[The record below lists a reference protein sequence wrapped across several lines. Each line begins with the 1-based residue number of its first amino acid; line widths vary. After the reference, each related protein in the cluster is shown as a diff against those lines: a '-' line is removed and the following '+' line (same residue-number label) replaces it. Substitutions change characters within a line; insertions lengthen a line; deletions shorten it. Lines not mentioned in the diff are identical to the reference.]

1 MKGIGLGGAIGA
13 LMRAGY
19 AFERVAGTSVG
30 ALAGALVA
38 AGISER
44 GLAAAMA
51 RLRFRRVPDRGLPRI
66 PLLSEGISLLHN
78 GGAYE
83 GDYIHGFVRNE
94 LEALGVRTFGDLRR
108 SDPGAD
114 ANLPPER
121 SYKLVVMATDV
132 TNGRLLRLPWDYG
145 LLGMHADEQLV
156 ADAVRA
162 SISIPLYFDP
172 VVVRD
177 AETGERVT
185 LVDGGVLSNYPIEI
199 FDRTDLRPP
208 RWPTF
213 GVKVVP
219 GCRPAIRSCF
229 PGSHCRR
236 WRRSSCSS
244 GSSRRR
250 SSATTRPTSNA
261 RACGAGRSPSTRA
274 PSASSSSTRRRSSAR
289 RWSPTVRRR
298 PRRSWRRGSGRRS
311 GASASPCRHDRRA
324 RGAQRPRSVTTAA
337 SPAPSARRR
346 RPWLIFPDSGA
357 KPGQLPS
364 AATARPSIRTC
375 GASSARPAPVG
386 S

>member
-1 MKGIGLGGAIGA
+1 MPDADLVLEGGGMKGIGLGGAIGA

-19 AFERVAGTSVG
+19 AFERVAGTSAG
-30 ALAGALVA
+30 AIAGALVA
-38 AGISER
+38 AGIGER

-51 RLRFRRVPDRGLPRI
+51 RLRYRRVPDRGLPRI

-219 GCRPAIRSCF
+219 GLPAGDPELF
-229 PGSHCRR
+229 PGIALPALAPVKLLERVV
-236 WRRSSCSS
+236 
-244 GSSRRR
+244 
-250 SSATTRPTSNA
+250 ATAIVGNDQTYLERP
-261 RACGAGRSPSTRA
+261 C
-274 PSASSSSTRRRSSAR
+274 
-289 RWSPTVRRR
+289 VRRR
-298 PRRSWRRGSGRRS
+298 TIAVDTSAVGIVEFD
-311 GASASPCRHDRRA
+311 ASAQQRA
-324 RGAQRPRSVTTAA
+324 TVVANGTAA
-337 SPAPSARRR
+337 AEAFVAAWEWEAFRRECVAVPTR
-346 RPWLIFPDSGA
+346 
-357 KPGQLPS
+357 
-364 AATARPSIRTC
+364 
-375 GASSARPAPVG
+375 
-386 S
+386 